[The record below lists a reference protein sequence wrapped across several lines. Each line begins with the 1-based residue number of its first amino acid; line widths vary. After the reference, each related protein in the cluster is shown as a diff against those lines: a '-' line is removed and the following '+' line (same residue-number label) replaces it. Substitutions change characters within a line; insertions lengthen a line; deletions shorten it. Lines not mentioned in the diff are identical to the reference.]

1 MASARPTL
9 HMETPAEIRERW
21 RYLRDL
27 LIDQL
32 SRFETGVLKLHAGDK
47 DVSAKAI
54 ATLKQNIN
62 DFDVMITRSEAR
74 ED

>member
-1 MASARPTL
+1 MAPARPTCL
-9 HMETPAEIRERW
+9 METPAEIRERW

-32 SRFETGVLKLHAGDK
+32 ERFETGVLKLHAGDK

-54 ATLKQNIN
+54 ATLRQNIH
-62 DFDVMITRSEAR
+62 DFDTMITRSEAR
-74 ED
+74 DD

>member
-1 MASARPTL
+1 MALTQPTYG
-9 HMETPAEIRERW
+9 METPAEIRERW

-32 SRFETGVLKLHAGDK
+32 ERFETGVLKLHAGDK

-54 ATLKQNIN
+54 ATLKQNIL